1 MRDVITRN
9 WLVAYR
15 DRYAK
20 VIVSDARDV
29 LFQADPS
36 KQFGTSPDRI
46 YSFTEYKT
54 YRQDTVFNP
63 PWIRNCYG
71 DAFLDSIMQ
80 EHMTCSGIL
89 QYLDAFVDE
98 MKRVAGCDLVGMD
111 TAVHV
116 RLIHVPLRNL
126 SVIVD
131 SATALIT
138 HAPTG
143 GAPAC

>member
-1 MRDVITRN
+1 
-9 WLVAYR
+9 
-15 DRYAK
+15 
-20 VIVSDARDV
+20 
-29 LFQADPS
+29 
-36 KQFGTSPDRI
+36 
-46 YSFTEYKT
+46 
-54 YRQDTVFNP
+54 
-63 PWIRNCYG
+63 
-71 DAFLDSIMQ
+71 
-80 EHMTCSGIL
+80 MTGIL

-116 RLIHVPLRNL
+116 WLIHVPLRNL